1 MEAVVELLNATLDF
15 HRARDAEQQL
25 RRQESQPGF
34 SLTLLRITAEPR
46 LPQATRQAAAVFF
59 KNLVRRLWTDEEG
72 SHLLPAQDVIAI
84 KSELIDLMISLPPR
98 LQAQLG
104 EAVAVIADSDFPE
117 QWQELVPTL
126 VSRLSTDPTVNNGV
140 LTVAHAIFKRWRPL
154 FRSDELFLEIKLVL
168 DQFAAPYLQL
178 MAETNKQI
186 QETGSIGWLQT
197 MSLLVKL
204 FYDLNCQDIPEFF
217 EDHISEFM
225 HILGVYLVY
234 ENPSAESDD
243 ENEAGVLE
251 DIRAG
256 ICEILQLYT
265 ERYEEEFL
273 SQLPGFVEMCWTL
286 LTHLGPEP
294 KYDLV
299 VNRALAFLSSVAK
312 RPHHLKMFANDEVL
326 RQLVEKIVIPNMT
339 MRESD
344 VEMFEDEPIEYT
356 RRDLEG
362 SDSDT
367 RRRAATDFLRE
378 LATNMEAQVT
388 QCVMRYVE
396 DYLEKARTTGDW
408 HYKNTASHLFQSIA
422 AKGNVTSVGVS
433 TTNLLID
440 VVGFFNRS
448 IAPDLVNPNVP
459 PILQVDAI
467 KFIHNFRNQLTKE
480 QLSEAL
486 PLLATLLTSTNPVT
500 YTYAAVTIERIL
512 SIRAMFTED
521 DIKSEISSL
530 TSNLMS
536 LILKNADT
544 PQKLAEN
551 EYLIKCVMR
560 VLVVSQASCSIV
572 APKLLPQLVEILQV
586 IATNPSNPRFSHYLF
601 ECIGALVK
609 YSGSK
614 LGYSMLDT
622 SFVQPGLQ
630 ILAQDVTEFIP
641 YILQIFAEILALQ
654 QVGLPQS
661 YQQLVKPLLAPVLWE
676 PKGNIPALVGLLKV
690 VLVKGAETFIDQ
702 GLLQPLLGVFQN
714 LIASRANDILG
725 LDIMK
730 YIFLFIP
737 FVSVAP
743 YMSQIA
749 GLLLVRLQQSR
760 TDKFVV
766 GFAEFMLYLSAA
778 ELSSELGPEFSIQFI
793 DQVQPNLFGQ
803 ILKPFIL
810 DAATKIVSPDS
821 RRIATIGLIKL
832 LRSPSMVPGGPYH
845 SFASQ
850 TREVVEAMISTN
862 VAEKH
867 EELVVDVDLEEL
879 SFGASFSKLST
890 ATVKEID
897 PVPSIQNAAVFYQ
910 S

>member
-1 MEAVVELLNATLDF
+1 MEAVIELLNATLDY
-15 HRARDAEQQL
+15 HRARDAEVKL
-25 RRQESQPGF
+25 RRQELQPEF
-34 SLTLLRITAEPR
+34 SLLLLRITADFQVPE
-46 LPQATRQAAAVFF
+46 ATRQAAAVFF

-72 SHLLPAQDVIAI
+72 SHLLPAQDAVAI
-84 KSELIDLMISLPPR
+84 KSQLIDLMITLPPR

-104 EAVAVIADSDFPE
+104 EAVAVIADSDFPA
-117 QWQELVPTL
+117 QWQDLVPTL
-126 VSRLSTDPTVNNGV
+126 VSRLGEDPTVNNGV
-140 LTVAHAIFKRWRPL
+140 LAVAHAIFKRWRPL

-168 DQFAAPYLQL
+168 DQFAVPYLQL
-178 MAETNKQI
+178 MAETNRQI
-186 QETGSIGWLQT
+186 QETGNLGWLKT

-225 HILGVYLVY
+225 RILGVYLVY
-234 ENPSAESDD
+234 ENSNAESDD

-312 RPHHLKMFANDEVL
+312 RPHHVKIFASDEVL

-378 LATNMEAQVT
+378 LATNMEVQVT

-396 DYLEKARTTGDW
+396 EYLKKANATGDW

-433 TTNLLID
+433 STNLLID
-440 VVGFFNRS
+440 VVGFFNQS
-448 IAPDLVNPNVP
+448 IAPDLMASGVS
-459 PILQVDAI
+459 PILQVDAV
-467 KFIHNFRNQLTKE
+467 KFIYTFRNQLTKS

-486 PLLATLLTSTNPVT
+486 PLLAKLLTSENPVT
-500 YTYAAVTIERIL
+500 YTYAAITIERIL
-512 SIRAMFTED
+512 SIRDMFTEG
-521 DIKSEISSL
+521 DIKTELPSFTE
-530 TSNLMS
+530 NLMA
-536 LILKNADT
+536 LILRNADT
-544 PQKLAEN
+544 PQRLAEN
-551 EYLIKCVMR
+551 EYLMKCVMR
-560 VLVVSQASCSIV
+560 VLLVSQTSCSSL
-572 APKLLPQLVEILQV
+572 APRLLPQLVEILQV

-601 ECIGALVK
+601 ESIGALIK
-609 YSGSK
+609 YAGSH
-614 LGYSMLDT
+614 LGYPVLD
-622 SFVQPGLQ
+622 SVFVQPGLQ

-641 YILQIFAEILALQ
+641 YILQILTEILALQ
-654 QVGLPQS
+654 QAGLPES
-661 YQQLVKPLLAPVLWE
+661 YQHLVRPILAPVLWE
-676 PKGNIPALVGLLKV
+676 PKGNVPALVGLLKV
-690 VLVKGAETFIDQ
+690 VLVKGPEIFVDQ

-714 LIASRANDILG
+714 LIASRANDRLG
-725 LDIMK
+725 LDLMK
-730 YIFLFIP
+730 YIFLFVPGTSI
-737 FVSVAP
+737 AP
-743 YMSQIA
+743 YLGQIA
-749 GLLLVRLQQSR
+749 GLLLIRLQQSR

-766 GFAEFMLYLSAA
+766 GFSQFMLYLAA
-778 ELSSELGPEFSIQFI
+778 SELSSELGPEFTVKFI
-793 DQVQPNLFGQ
+793 DQVQPQLFGQ
-803 ILKPFIL
+803 VFGPFIL
-810 DAATKIVSPDS
+810 DPATKIVGPDS
-821 RRIATIGLIKL
+821 RKVATIGLIKL
-832 LRSPSMVPGGPYH
+832 LRSSVMSPGSIYH
-845 SFASQ
+845 SFSSK
-850 TREVVEAMISTN
+850 TREVVEAMIATN
-862 VAEKH
+862 VAEKN
-867 EELVVDVDLEEL
+867 EDIVIDVDLDEL

-890 ATVKEID
+890 ASVIDVD
-897 PVPSIQNAAVFYQ
+897 PVPSIRDAAAFYRT
-910 S
+910 